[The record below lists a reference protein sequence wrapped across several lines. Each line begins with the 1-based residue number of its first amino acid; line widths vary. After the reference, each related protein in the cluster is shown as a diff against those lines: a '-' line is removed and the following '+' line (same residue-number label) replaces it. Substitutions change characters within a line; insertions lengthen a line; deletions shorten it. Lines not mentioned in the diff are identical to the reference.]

1 MRILLAEDDQAIA
14 MGLSYSLGQEGYQVT
29 VCPTAPEAMEA
40 IAKGGWALYLLDITL
55 PGGDG
60 YALCREVRRRT
71 DAPVIFL
78 TARDDEGSAVLG
90 LDIGADDYITKPFR
104 LRELQSRIRSAL
116 RRSGHGPGADK
127 VLLDQGVMVDTARAR
142 VEKNGSEVLLTALEY
157 RLLLALLSHRGQTLT
172 RTQILENIWDAQ
184 GNFVNDNTLT
194 VYMKR
199 LREKLEDDPAQPALI
214 RTVRGIGY
222 VLEARDD
229 AQ

>member
-127 VLLDQGVMVDTARAR
+127 VLLGQGVMVDTARAR